1 MLDWI
6 SFWTIFLLIFF
17 IVLDYSPCSN
27 ECTHIHNTSIITY
40 FQKSTSFYCH
50 PV

>member
-1 MLDWI
+1 MLDRI
-6 SFWTIFLLIFF
+6 SFWIIFLLFSVVF
-17 IVLDYSPCSN
+17 NSGPCSN
-27 ECTHIHNTSIITY
+27 ECTYIHNTSIITY